1 MRGDTMRNKMIV
13 AILMAIAMGMT
24 TGCGGGSDS
33 SESVTNEQ
41 QSVETQAPE
50 SDKAETVSFD
60 VNWDQ
65 CRDDLVSELVSDDYP
80 YVQDVYLGVD
90 DETRRITLTAT
101 LDDATAPEV
110 ALDLADTMIR
120 RTCALANMQDSD
132 ITMPGADTYGG
143 LFDVYDCM
151 IGIAPMSQVNNS
163 DQWFV
168 YDAIARGTNQKPE
181 LTAAYRS

>member
-1 MRGDTMRNKMIV
+1 MKKKLIISVLV
-13 AILMAIAMGMT
+13 AVTMGMA
-24 TGCGGGSDS
+24 TGCGGESDTI
-33 SESVTNEQ
+33 EPIATEQ
-41 QSVETQAPE
+41 QSVETQVSE

-80 YVQDVYLGVD
+80 YIQDVYLGVD

-101 LDDATAPEV
+101 LDDATAPDV

-132 ITMPGADTYGG
+132 VTMPGADTYGG
-143 LFDVYDCM
+143 LFDIYDCM

>member
-1 MRGDTMRNKMIV
+1 MKKKLIISVLV
-13 AILMAIAMGMT
+13 AVTMGMA
-24 TGCGGGSDS
+24 TGCGGESDTI
-33 SESVTNEQ
+33 EPIATEQ
-41 QSVETQAPE
+41 QSVETQVSE

-80 YVQDVYLGVD
+80 YIQDVYLGVD

-101 LDDATAPEV
+101 LDDATAPDV

-132 ITMPGADTYGG
+132 VTMPGADTYGG